1 MPPLG
6 MVLGQVSIATSSCL
20 VTPWPT
26 HPAQSH
32 LSLPLWVIL
41 SSMDHPVFPWLQS
54 GLWHPGLALH
64 GLFSNLAAPCP
75 AGSCC
80 WLSSCLHLEQHMAT
94 HPWASSGGS
103 EWHRPSCDP
112 LVNVAASRARA
123 LGEPGCGSCVTGE
136 QQPAGRGG
144 VQHQSWPVLALLCVP
159 SAAASTHLGERGH
172 PSTLSHS
179 LGMASA
185 RQGVQAG
192 QHWLSQ

>member
-1 MPPLG
+1 MPPVG

-136 QQPAGRGG
+136 QQPAGGG
-144 VQHQSWPVLALLCVP
+144 GSSTSPGLSWLCSVCPVLLPAPTSGSEVTPAP
-159 SAAASTHLGERGH
+159 SATHWGWPLPDKASRPASTG
-172 PSTLSHS
+172 
-179 LGMASA
+179 
-185 RQGVQAG
+185 
-192 QHWLSQ
+192 